1 MVSSITRRNFTK
13 TALAGA
19 GLATTGLAMPS
30 LIRPAAAAD
39 RLLVVQWGAQWI
51 EVSKE
56 IVKKYNETKDTRIAW
71 ELHSGGSAA
80 VVAKIKAVW
89 PNAPYNVL
97 SVWDPVFRDMIAED
111 WLEPI
116 DESLVTNLAT
126 IPDVFIQKNDA
137 GQKMTVPLS
146 TAGAFWGYREDV
158 LPDGFDSIE
167 DLLRP
172 EFKGKVVVPYPI
184 NLTGLFIV
192 TCAIQRGGDEKNA
205 EPGWEF
211 VKELAA
217 SGAIGQICTNNSEFI
232 NAMASGQYGVGFW
245 NNGGWFAT
253 AENFPVKIKNRME
266 DNKGFLYNEGF
277 CVLKGS
283 PLEAA
288 FDFANFFASPD
299 INEMYNM
306 PLGSGPT
313 QPDAKANPKIA
324 EWYYK
329 PDELERYA
337 YIADYAFLGRAKN
350 EWNERWER
358 EVVPLMRS

>member
-1 MVSSITRRNFTK
+1 MTSITRRRFGRG
-13 TALAGA
+13 ALATAGA
-19 GLATTGLAMPS
+19 ALATPALV
-30 LIRPAAAAD
+30 RPAVAAE

-51 EVSKE
+51 EVSKKILE
-56 IVKKYNETKDTRIAW
+56 MYQEENDIQVAW

-80 VVAKIKAVW
+80 VVARIKAEW
-89 PNAPYNVL
+89 PNTQRNVL

-111 WLEPI
+111 WLAPV
-116 DESLVTNLAT
+116 DEGIVTNLSA
-126 IPDVFIQKNDA
+126 IPDPFIQKNDA

-146 TAGAFWGYREDV
+146 TAGAFWGYREDI
-158 LPDGFDSIE
+158 LPEGFSSIE
-167 DLLRP
+167 DFLKP
-172 EFKGKVVVPYPI
+172 EFKGQLCIPYPI

-192 TCAIQRGGDEKNA
+192 TCAIQRGGDEFDV

-253 AENFPVKIKNRME
+253 SENFPVKIMNRMP

-277 CVLKGS
+277 CVLKDS
-283 PLEAA
+283 PMDAA
-288 FDFANFFASPD
+288 WNFVDFFARPD

-306 PLGSGPT
+306 NLGSGPT
-313 QPDAKANPKIA
+313 HPDAKANPKIA
-324 EWYYK
+324 DWYYA
-329 PDELERYA
+329 PDELEQHA
-337 YIADYAFLGRAKN
+337 YIADYAHLGRVKN
-350 EWNERWER
+350 EWNRRWET
-358 EVVPLMRS
+358 EVVPLIP